1 MKLIGLTGGIACGK
15 STAAKYFEKRG
26 IPVIYADQLAHRV
39 IEPGRRAYKKIVE
52 EFGSSVLDSSGKID
66 RKKLG
71 EIVFNNPEK
80 LERLNQITHPE
91 VALEAAREIAR
102 YRGQGVSVLIYEVP
116 LLFEAGLESLFDV
129 IITVYVP
136 REVQRERLL
145 RRHPELSPEEAEK
158 RIDSQMPVDE
168 KARRSD
174 YILDNTGTTEELFKQ
189 IDELIGEIVV

>member
-158 RIDSQMPVDE
+158 RIDSQMPIDE